1 MQNGGMKLYILI
13 LKIIFLAFI
22 FLNAYQIYA
31 AKPVLLA
38 VFWIAAAGLAANDII
53 RKILGTGQAAGIIS
67 ILVSIAGAAALKY
80 FVPGIGSTVY
90 ILVPLFELFYLSIN
104 RMKDLIAVH
113 AAAYFTVLLITGFPF
128 DAAKLPDAGISILLY
143 LGVAGMSYLLYSVRR
158 EKEEV
163 KKLNLDLTAYNE
175 KLAEYSRRVEEL
187 TRTAERSRVAQ
198 ELHDTLGHSLMALS
212 MNLEYAEKIYDS
224 KPDEVKKVIIKA
236 REISKKGVSDLRD
249 AVHTLRDE
257 RREKGLRESI
267 HELTDN
273 FCRLEKVDI
282 RFAMDSKLEDTDPDI
297 KNCIYKTVLEGL
309 TNGLRHGNA
318 TFFEISANMAGD
330 VAKLSI
336 KDNGCGCGV
345 VIESFGLNGI
355 SQRVS
360 ALGGVVRYGNC
371 NEGGFQIEAE
381 IPVPKEMIHND

>member
-1 MQNGGMKLYILI
+1 MRNGGMKLYILI

-31 AKPVLLA
+31 AKPALLA
-38 VFWIAAAGLAANDII
+38 VFWIAATGLAANDII
-53 RKILGTGQAAGIIS
+53 RKVRGTEKAAGVS
-67 ILVSIAGAAALKY
+67 LLVSIAGAAAMKY

-90 ILVPLFELFYLSIN
+90 IFVPLFELFYLNIS
-104 RMKDLIAVH
+104 RMKVLIAVH
-113 AAAYFTVLLITGFPF
+113 AAAYFTAALITGFPF
-128 DAAKLPDAGISILLY
+128 DAGKLPDAGISILLY

-187 TRTAERSRVAQ
+187 TRAAERSRVAQ

-212 MNLEYAEKIYDS
+212 MNLEYAEKICDS
-224 KPDEVKKVIIKA
+224 RPDEVKKVIVKA
-236 REISKKGVSDLRD
+236 KEISKKGVSDLRD

-257 RREKGLRESI
+257 RRERGLRESI
-267 HELTDN
+267 HELADN

-282 RFAMDSKLEDTDPDI
+282 RFSMDSELEDMDPDM

-318 TFFEISANMAGD
+318 TFFDIRAGLD
-330 VAKLSI
+330 GDLAWLSI
-336 KDNGCGCGV
+336 KDNGCGCSE

-355 SQRVS
+355 SERVS
-360 ALGGVVRYGNC
+360 ALGGAVRYHNG

-381 IPVPKEMIHND
+381 IPVPKEMVRND